1 MSKTRYQVSDA
12 SVGRFR
18 QKVLEELENGD
29 YDNPLETFKEWAKE
43 EGFSTF
49 TYWEALTTV
58 CKEDKQLLADTIFE
72 FKQTKDKLDQIT
84 SAFSVINEVTK

>member
-12 SVGRFR
+12 SVRRFK

-29 YDNPLETFKEWAKE
+29 YNNPMGTFNEWATE
-43 EGFSTF
+43 EGFSKY
-49 TYWEALTTV
+49 TYWDALTNR
-58 CKEDKQLLADTIFE
+58 CKEDKQLLADTLFE

-84 SAFSVINEVTK
+84 SAFSVINELTK